1 MRKTILFDLDGTLL
15 PLNIDLFIE
24 KYINAISKFCA
35 PLVEPRAFAQALWL
49 STGKMLQN
57 DGHGTNEEVFM
68 EHFLALIKKNKE
80 EVYPLL
86 EKFYTQ
92 EFGKL
97 QKYIE
102 SSSLAHSIVKKVVD
116 RGWDIVLAT
125 NPVFPRLAIEER
137 MRWAKID
144 GLPWRYITTY
154 ENSRSCKP
162 SLRYYEEIIDKL
174 QLDPAQC
181 WMVGNDMEEDIV
193 AGKLG
198 FRTYL
203 VTDFLIDKGKGGQV
217 PDYQGSLQD
226 FLVFVESDIEEGS
239 VKNG

>member
-1 MRKTILFDLDGTLL
+1 MRRAVLFDLDGTLL
-15 PLNIDLFIE
+15 PLNIDLFLE
-24 KYINAISKFCA
+24 KYIKAISSYCA
-35 PLVEPRAFAQALWL
+35 PLVEPRAFARALWFA
-49 STGKMLQN
+49 TEKMLQN
-57 DGHGTNEEVFM
+57 DGRDTNEEVFM
-68 EHFLALIKKNKE
+68 RHFLTQLKKNKE
-80 EVYPLL
+80 EIYPLL
-86 EKFYTQ
+86 EKFYTE

-102 SSSLAHSIVKKVVD
+102 PSILAQSIVKKVVD

-125 NPVFPRLAIEER
+125 NPVFPRLAVEER

-144 GLPWRYITTY
+144 SLPWRYVTTY

-162 SLRYYEEIIDKL
+162 SLRYYEEIVDKL

-181 WMVGNDMEEDIV
+181 WMVGNDTREDMI

-203 VTDFLIDKGKGGQV
+203 VTDFLIDKGKGGEV
-217 PDYQGSLQD
+217 PDHQGSLRD
-226 FLVFVESDIEEGS
+226 FLLFVENDQL
-239 VKNG
+239 